1 MKYTYGGK
9 ILKTRRTVL
18 VVDDMQI
25 NRQILTKI
33 LSNEYDVLDAENGKV
48 AMDILHE
55 SSDKISAILLDL
67 IMPEMDGYE
76 VLKRMQDNYILKQ
89 IPIIICTQKE
99 GNESE
104 IEALKLGADDFVS
117 KPYSPELIRIRLKHL
132 IEMVE
137 ARSTIN
143 VLEQDK
149 LTGILNQEAFNVNVG
164 RNSNDDEQ
172 HILISADIEQFKMY
186 NEVFGVAEG
195 DRLLKY
201 VADVLKENFADDM
214 SEVARAYADRFFVF
228 TKASDDIINV
238 LQTISDKINEYTNN
252 NKINIKFGIYEIE
265 KNDNSIRIMCDRAVV
280 ASDLIKGQYDRN
292 YCFYDAELRKKL
304 LIDQQITACMN
315 EALANRE
322 FVVYYQPKFDAD
334 KETIA
339 GAEALVRWI

>member
-76 VLKRMQDNYILKQ
+76 VLKRMQD
-89 IPIIICTQKE
+89 
-99 GNESE
+99 
-104 IEALKLGADDFVS
+104 
-117 KPYSPELIRIRLKHL
+117 
-132 IEMVE
+132 
-137 ARSTIN
+137 
-143 VLEQDK
+143 K
-149 LTGILNQEAFNVNVG
+149 LTGLLNQEAFNVNVG

-172 HILISADIEQFKMY
+172 HILISTDIEQFKMY

-334 KETIA
+334 KETLA